1 MPRLNSLNH
10 EPGVSFGQL
19 DILTYQKHNEK
30 RVNKCATVL
39 ISEQRFVNMVNDAAS
54 KTPFKITRLLHEH
67 LSYPCGF
74 LIWVDARFSTCG
86 EVAEHFDGVSCAALI
101 WINPVFTWETEKK
114 CDKQPLRRN
123 EDSFGLRATDA
134 KKEGCYY
141 QLVQSALS
149 N

>member
-19 DILTYQKHNEK
+19 DILTYQKQNEK
-30 RVNKCATVL
+30 RVNECATAL

-101 WINPVFTWETEKK
+101 WINPVFTWETETSVTHNQSGGMRTALAFMLLMLKK
-114 CDKQPLRRN
+114 RVVITN
-123 EDSFGLRATDA
+123 
-134 KKEGCYY
+134 
-141 QLVQSALS
+141 
-149 N
+149 